1 MNLFRHGI
9 PLCKWPGDESRQRVG
24 ATLPPCQPQISIPFM
39 VIANPEIKDTS
50 RYGGHI
56 LASFWQEPQLKF
68 CAGFAIANC
77 PMLIDPGTAL
87 LLGKLEGQLPVY
99 FSSHANQSLRIG
111 IGCYYSIDE
120 PSLWPVYSNELTGI
134 NGRSGF
140 ILPFAIVCFR
150 AIQFSKVKFRKT
162 SKRTLPHAE
171 LTTFSKNCEG
181 RQWPRT
187 GQSQRPH

>member
-1 MNLFRHGI
+1 MAY
-9 PLCKWPGDESRQRVG
+9 LCANGLAMDHAKGWVQ
-24 ATLPPCQPQISIPFM
+24 LCPPCQPQIFIAFM
-39 VIANPEIKDTS
+39 VIRQSCNKDTS

-56 LASFWQEPQLKF
+56 LASFWQEPQLEL

-111 IGCYYSIDE
+111 IGCYYSIDK
-120 PSLWPVYSNELTGI
+120 PSLWPVCSNELRYQWPKWVLFC
-134 NGRSGF
+134 RSQSSAFGQF
-140 ILPFAIVCFR
+140 N
-150 AIQFSKVKFRKT
+150 FSKVKFRKT

-171 LTTFSKNCEG
+171 PTTFSKNCEG
-181 RQWPRT
+181 R
-187 GQSQRPH
+187 